1 MTICKIRE
9 IIGLDKTVLM
19 EIIQIAD
26 WMFSVML
33 MSSFLFASVRGEKF
47 NSSLQYNAINIIT
60 SCAFVIIAIY
70 LGTYGC
76 AVRQGFF
83 ALISG
88 VNLLRRHQNIKLLK
102 KGNGRA

>member
-1 MTICKIRE
+1 
-9 IIGLDKTVLM
+9 M

-26 WMFSVML
+26 WTFSLML
-33 MSSFLFASVRGEKF
+33 MSSFFLASLRGEKF
-47 NSSLQYNAINIIT
+47 NTSLHYNSINIIT
-60 SCAFVIIAIY
+60 SCAFVVIAIY

-83 ALISG
+83 ALVSIL
-88 VNLLRRHQNIKLLK
+88 NLLNRDKKDQKEFK